1 MSEERLNELK
11 QIAEHPKSEEEL
23 RGVFTEICERLNN
36 DELTDVE
43 ICEIFKDMHFP
54 DELSDELKEFLQ
66 NDEETTLK
74 K

>member
-11 QIAEHPKSEEEL
+11 KIAEHPKSEEEL
-23 RGVFTEICERLNN
+23 CAVIAEAFERFKEDEITD
-36 DELTDVE
+36 DEM
-43 ICEIFKDMHFP
+43 CAIFKDMHFP

-66 NDEETTLK
+66 NDEETIVK